1 MFADTTFKKF
11 TIAEKDKLVGK
22 LEIND
27 NLVSKHQFIR
37 PFIRELNSK
46 MITKIGNR
54 DYEKLNNYIIN
65 CMKDYYSR
73 LTNNTSI
80 SEQQMMLSTYKHLYE
95 MWTDLHNYKRTNNIV
110 EMDKTYDLFSYELY
124 VLGYNEF

>member
-37 PFIRELNSK
+37 PFIREL
-46 MITKIGNR
+46 
-54 DYEKLNNYIIN
+54 
-65 CMKDYYSR
+65 
-73 LTNNTSI
+73 
-80 SEQQMMLSTYKHLYE
+80 
-95 MWTDLHNYKRTNNIV
+95 
-110 EMDKTYDLFSYELY
+110 
-124 VLGYNEF
+124 